1 MKNLQ
6 YETRLF
12 RSRAVLS
19 ASPGKSTRAGE
30 GDGGADFGAD
40 FLPSTIGLDAALDVT
55 VRKGEELASESI
67 SRPSTIIL
75 VTVPAEGMFERTFF
89 ERIMWFL
96 TPSLDDL
103 DNQGAMKLAKTADG
117 TGERTIGGDRS
128 QVLPS

>member
-1 MKNLQ
+1 MDDDDNVIKL
-6 YETRLF
+6 
-12 RSRAVLS
+12 V
-19 ASPGKSTRAGE
+19 
-30 GDGGADFGAD
+30 
-40 FLPSTIGLDAALDVT
+40 
-55 VRKGEELASESI
+55 EELASESI

-75 VTVPAEGMFERTFF
+75 VTVPAEGTFERTFLD
-89 ERIMWFL
+89 RMMWFL